1 MTGAVLCTSAVD
13 NTEVRQCQGENCRPP
28 GPAPSPVPSFHSH
41 WGNSGTG
48 QVSRGFWGPIDG
60 PAAANALRAVAA
72 PTSGRRKRQRLGQRG
87 EAAATGAEPAM
98 ERVSAPE
105 ASSAAGGSTTT
116 APAGSAT
123 TAMAGPPQRAEGR
136 EEGETQPPPRAK
148 AQDSSRTGGVPVV
161 GSSAPAGAAPAADE
175 EGKGRGASGGGG
187 SAAGG
192 AACGECHQ
200 TETWRGRHDCHC
212 SICGNK
218 GILVGGTTLSVAR
231 VYGRPEDLISCD
243 GCPRAFHRRC
253 LPAGTDSQLA
263 ATFRARVDA
272 WFCSHCTKMGRTS
285 LVYQQNPDWTVVA
298 TVRARGDGAP
308 LFLED
313 VISTSHPLFD
323 IIKAWALHGD
333 KEVLSK
339 YRALEKNNPAVLQTR
354 LNNEAE
360 AAGRAAAG
368 RAQAEMM
375 RRPCEGAT
383 SANAGDWMP
392 VNATPARDLQT
403 SKPVVPVCEL
413 LLAAYQSTGL
423 DGETAGNGQLTFQQL
438 FGKIS
443 PNRLRTGA
451 SAVEGCGVFA
461 ADIIQPM
468 DVLAEFTGE
477 RITRTVA
484 QQRVVAYRKMDFHVS
499 SLRQGCVVQLAGDCY
514 LDSVTVGPLAE
525 GCSPRLF
532 NHSCQANTYL
542 HTVAVGQGQSQEKR
556 VFVCSLKSIEAGQ
569 ELFLSYPAPGT
580 VGLGPA

>member
-1 MTGAVLCTSAVD
+1 HSAVD
-13 NTEVRQCQGENCRPP
+13 NTELRRCQGENCRPP

-60 PAAANALRAVAA
+60 PAAANAMRAVTAA
-72 PTSGRRKRQRLGQRG
+72 TSRRRKRQRLGQRG
-87 EAAATGAEPAM
+87 EAAATGAAPAM

-105 ASSAAGGSTTT
+105 APSAAGGSTAT
-116 APAGSAT
+116 APAGNAT
-123 TAMAGPPQRAEGR
+123 TAMAGPPQRALGGG
-136 EEGETQPPPRAK
+136 EGETQPPPRAN

-161 GSSAPAGAAPAADE
+161 GPSTPAGAAPAAGE

-218 GILVGGTTLSVAR
+218 GVLVGGTTLSVAR

-272 WFCSHCTKMGRTS
+272 WFCSNCTKMGRTS
-285 LVYQQNPDWTVVA
+285 LIYQQQTPDWTVVA

-308 LFLED
+308 LLLED
-313 VISTSHPLFD
+313 VISMSHPLFD
-323 IIKAWALHGD
+323 AIKACELNVD

-339 YRALEKNNPAVLQTR
+339 YRTLEKNNPAVLQTR

-360 AAGRAAAG
+360 AEGRTAAAAGRAAAG

-383 SANAGDWMP
+383 SATATLYTGNYLRLLMNIMP
-392 VNATPARDLQT
+392 VVYATPARDLQT
-403 SKPVVPVCEL
+403 PKPVRVL
-413 LLAAYQSTGL
+413 LSA
-423 DGETAGNGQLTFQQL
+423 NGMYSF
-438 FGKIS
+438 
-443 PNRLRTGA
+443 P
-451 SAVEGCGVFA
+451 
-461 ADIIQPM
+461 
-468 DVLAEFTGE
+468 
-477 RITRTVA
+477 
-484 QQRVVAYRKMDFHVS
+484 S
-499 SLRQGCVVQLAGDCY
+499 SSG
-514 LDSVTVGPLAE
+514 
-525 GCSPRLF
+525 
-532 NHSCQANTYL
+532 
-542 HTVAVGQGQSQEKR
+542 
-556 VFVCSLKSIEAGQ
+556 
-569 ELFLSYPAPGT
+569 
-580 VGLGPA
+580 